1 MKKII
6 LLLLMFVCLYSNA
19 QTTCNTAQ
27 PFCAGGTSG
36 VTFPASTNQPDA
48 FPTSYNCLGSTPNPA
63 WYYLQVSTSG
73 NIDLYIAGTGNQDVD
88 FICWGPFTTFSTICN
103 NLSSTTNVV
112 DCSYSSSPT
121 ETCNIVGAIAGQYY
135 MVLITNFSNVVQNI
149 QFNQIG
155 GTGSTNCGLLAS
167 NSSICA
173 GASATITANN
183 ASNLTS
189 PSYSLNPG
197 ALTSPTPT
205 FIVSPTSTT
214 TYTIY
219 VTGLNTSSVSVTQ
232 TAVSTVT
239 VKPSP
244 ATVPTVTQTSCTNTV
259 NAFNLGLT
267 FTPASPV
274 PGYTVNWST
283 IPFSVVSPTQ
293 TSGTGG
299 IAAGIYN
306 ATITAAGGCST
317 TTSFSINPTPAPAVF
332 NLVPGSSSYTIT
344 CAQPTVVINA
354 NPASYSYTWT
364 NVISPPQT
372 GPTGTFSSPGGIGT
386 WSVIA
391 VNPISG
397 CTSTQ
402 TFVVSQNVTVPTST
416 VSPLTQNITCNIAS
430 IITVTGTSTP
440 TTNITHQWISPSGG
454 TLTAASPT
462 AIFLPGGPGTYTH
475 CIVNNINGCSS
486 CSTFSVFSGAGFPTF
501 SVSSPSQFTIG
512 CGTTSLTTIN
522 ISSVTTV
529 PLPGGPV
536 SYTVL
541 PPTYVGPTYT
551 LGGSSTYTAN
561 IPGQYTVIVHD
572 NTNSCETT
580 VQVSIISNTFAPQIT
595 ATAVTKTLTCDVPK
609 TVIQGFS
616 GTPNTSF
623 SWAFPGPPAGQ
634 VPNDT
639 LTVSTNTASPTST
652 IVGTYTLT
660 VTDAINKCK
669 STQTL
674 TIYQNTAK
682 PTAIIT
688 GSNAISC
695 DTPTINFTN
704 ASTSNVPATFFPT
717 LPVIG
722 YIWSGPS
729 PQQTQQVTSTY
740 IAYTPA
746 GIANQYTLVAKDLNN
761 GCTSVA
767 TKTLGD
773 NRVYPIVNTPLQP
786 GPFILDCGVNT
797 TATISP
803 LITGT
808 TTGFTYSWVAV
819 PTTSFSS
826 YTSSVTTVNKP
837 GPYKIIVTNTVN
849 GCQSY
854 GVVEVIN
861 GGITGDFLPSTYTG
875 YAPLNVSFTNLS
887 ASSSTAT
894 GASSI
899 TSVWSFGN
907 GQSQITTSTSISPVT
922 TYSNAGTYTVT
933 MYVVKGACLDTVY
946 KVIKVELPSK
956 LEVPNVFTPNG
967 DGSNDVFFLKVANV
981 AEINAIIFDR
991 WGNKVYESNSTTG
1004 NIEWDGKSSAGKEL
1018 PAGTYFYIIKATG
1031 KDDRTY
1037 DQKGN
1042 VSIYR

>member
-48 FPTSYNCLGSTPNPA
+48 FASAYNCLGSTPNPA
-63 WYYLQVSTSG
+63 WYFLQVSTSG

-149 QFNQIG
+149 QFSQIG
-155 GTGSTNCGLLAS
+155 GTGSTNCGLLAN

-173 GASATITANN
+173 GATATIVANN
-183 ASNLTS
+183 GSNLTN

-205 FIVSPTSTT
+205 FVVSPTSTAN
-214 TYTIY
+214 YTVY

-232 TAVSTVT
+232 TAVATVT

-244 ATVPTVTQTSCTNTV
+244 AAAPTVTQTSCTNTV

-267 FTPASPV
+267 FTPAIPV
-274 PGYTVNWST
+274 PNYTVSWAP

-293 TSGTGG
+293 TSGSGG
-299 IAAGIYN
+299 IAAGLYN

-317 TTSFSINPTPAPAVF
+317 TTSFSINPTPAPSVF
-332 NLVPGSSSYTIT
+332 NLVPNATSYTVT
-344 CAQPTVVINA
+344 CSQPTVVINL
-354 NPASYSYTWT
+354 NPSSYNYTWT
-364 NVISPPQT
+364 NGFSAPQNGST
-372 GPTGTFSSPGGIGT
+372 GNFTALNQGT
-386 WSVIA
+386 WTVVG
-391 VNPISG
+391 VNPTSG
-397 CTSTQ
+397 CSSSH
-402 TFVVSQNVTVPTST
+402 TFVVTQDVNVPTSSVT
-416 VSPLTQNITCNIAS
+416 PVSQNITCNVSS
-430 IITVTGTSTP
+430 IITVTGTGTP
-440 TTNITHQWISPSGG
+440 TTNITHLWISPLGG
-454 TLTAASPT
+454 TLTATTPT
-462 AIFLPGGPGTYTH
+462 AIFLPGGVGTFTH
-475 CIVNNINGCSS
+475 CMVNNINGCSS
-486 CSTFSVFSGAGFPTF
+486 CSTFSVFSTAGFPTF
-501 SVSSPSQFTIG
+501 SVTSPQQFTLG
-512 CGTTSLTTIN
+512 CGTTSVASIN
-522 ISSVTTV
+522 IVGAQTQPTV
-529 PLPGGPV
+529 GGPL
-536 SYTVL
+536 SYTL
-541 PPTYVGPTYT
+541 LGPPTTTNYVT
-551 LGGSSTYTAN
+551 GGSSTYTVN
-561 IPGQYTVIVHD
+561 VPGTWTVITKD
-572 NTNSCETT
+572 NTNFCETS
-580 VQVSIISNTFAPQIT
+580 VQVSVILNTAGPTLT
-595 ATAVTKTLTCDVPK
+595 ASAVNQTLTCDVPK
-609 TVIQGFS
+609 TVLQGFS

-623 SWAFPGPPAGQ
+623 SWAFAGPPAGQ

-639 LTVSTNTASPTST
+639 LTVYTNTASPTNT

-660 VTDAINKCK
+660 ITDNINQCK
-669 STQTL
+669 STQTV
-674 TIYQNTAK
+674 TIYQNTSK

-688 GSNAISC
+688 GSNQITCTS
-695 DTPTINFTN
+695 PTVNLTN

-729 PQQTQQVTSTY
+729 PQPPQQVTSTY
-740 IAYTPA
+740 IAFTPA
-746 GIANQYTLVAKDLNN
+746 GVANQYTLVAKDLNN
-761 GCTSVA
+761 GCTAVT
-767 TKTLGD
+767 TKTISD
-773 NRVYPIVNTPLQP
+773 NRIYPSVNTPNQP
-786 GPFILDCGVNT
+786 APFILDCGANT
-797 TATISP
+797 TATIFP
-803 LITGT
+803 TITGT
-808 TTGFTYSWVAV
+808 PTGFTYSWVAV
-819 PTTSFSS
+819 PTTSFSAP
-826 YTSSVTTVNKP
+826 TSSITTVNKP

-861 GGITGDFLPSTYTG
+861 GAITGDFLPSTYTG
-875 YAPLNVSFTNLS
+875 YAPLTVSFDNLS

-894 GASSI
+894 GTSSI

-907 GQSQITTSTSISPVT
+907 GQSQVTTSSTITPVT

-933 MYVVKGACLDTVY
+933 MYVVKGTCLDTVY

-981 AEINAIIFDR
+981 SEINAIIFDR
-991 WGNKVYESNSTTG
+991 WGNKVYESNSSTG

>member
-48 FPTSYNCLGSTPNPA
+48 FPNAYNCLGSTPNPA
-63 WYYLQVSTSG
+63 WYFLQVSTSG
-73 NIDLYIAGTGNQDVD
+73 NIDLYIAGTANQDVD

-135 MVLITNFSNVVQNI
+135 MVLITNFSNQTQNI
-149 QFNQIG
+149 QFSQIG
-155 GTGSTNCGLLAS
+155 GTGSTNCGLLAN
-167 NSSICA
+167 NSTICA

-183 ASNLTS
+183 ASNLTN

-214 TYTIY
+214 TYTVY
-219 VTGLNTSSVSVTQ
+219 VTGLNTLSVSVTQ

-244 ATVPTVTQTSCTNTV
+244 AAAPTVTQTSCTNTV

-274 PGYTVNWST
+274 PNYTVSWAP
-283 IPFSVVSPTQ
+283 IPFSVTSPTQ
-293 TSGTGG
+293 TSGSGG

-317 TTSFSINPTPAPAVF
+317 TTNFSISPTPAPSVF
-332 NLVPGSSSYTIT
+332 NLVPNASVYTVT
-344 CAQPTVVINA
+344 CSQPTVVINL
-354 NPASYSYTWT
+354 NPASYNYTWT
-364 NVISPPQT
+364 NGVSAPQNGST
-372 GPTGTFSSPGGIGT
+372 GNFTSLNQGT
-386 WSVIA
+386 WTVVG
-391 VNPISG
+391 VNPTSG
-397 CTSTQ
+397 CSSSHTFIVTQ
-402 TFVVSQNVTVPTST
+402 DVNIPTSSVT
-416 VSPLTQNITCNIAS
+416 PLSQNITCNVAS
-430 IITVTGTSTP
+430 IITVTGTGTP

-475 CIVNNINGCSS
+475 CIVNNLNGCSS

-512 CGTTSLTTIN
+512 CGSTSLTTIN

-529 PLPGGPV
+529 PIPGGPV

-572 NTNSCETT
+572 NTNFCETT

-609 TVIQGFS
+609 TVIQGLS

-639 LTVSTNTASPTST
+639 LTVSTNTASPTNT
-652 IVGTYTLT
+652 IVGIYTLT
-660 VTDAINKCK
+660 VTDAINQCK

-674 TIYQNTAK
+674 TIYQNTARPTSLITGTNQISCHT
-682 PTAIIT
+682 PTA
-688 GSNAISC
+688 
-695 DTPTINFTN
+695 NFTN

-729 PQQTQQVTSTY
+729 PQPTEQVTSTY
-740 IAYTPA
+740 IAFTPA

-761 GCTSVA
+761 GCTAVA

-773 NRVYPIVNTPLQP
+773 NRIYPIVNTPVLP
-786 GPFILDCGVNT
+786 GPFILDCASPG
-797 TATISP
+797 ATISP
-803 LITGT
+803 IISPPSA
-808 TTGFTYSWVAV
+808 GFTYSWVAV

-826 YTSSVTTVNKP
+826 YTSSITVVNKP
-837 GPYKIIVTNTVN
+837 GPYKIIVTNPAN
-849 GCQSY
+849 GCVSY
-854 GVVEVIN
+854 GIVDVIN
-861 GGITGDFLPSTYTG
+861 GAINGDFMP
-875 YAPLNVSFTNLS
+875 
-887 ASSSTAT
+887 
-894 GASSI
+894 
-899 TSVWSFGN
+899 
-907 GQSQITTSTSISPVT
+907 
-922 TYSNAGTYTVT
+922 
-933 MYVVKGACLDTVY
+933 
-946 KVIKVELPSK
+946 
-956 LEVPNVFTPNG
+956 
-967 DGSNDVFFLKVANV
+967 
-981 AEINAIIFDR
+981 
-991 WGNKVYESNSTTG
+991 
-1004 NIEWDGKSSAGKEL
+1004 
-1018 PAGTYFYIIKATG
+1018 
-1031 KDDRTY
+1031 
-1037 DQKGN
+1037 
-1042 VSIYR
+1042 